1 MLPKRYMEEYL
12 RRHSQPCKELHL
24 CVSITESVRG
34 LFLEFLVLPCGELT
48 LVSLEREQ

>member
-1 MLPKRYMEEYL
+1 M
-12 RRHSQPCKELHL
+12 
-24 CVSITESVRG
+24 CVYHRVGQR